1 MITSWYTKLK
11 KLLAQWLLPPKLKA
25 FILFI
30 VLFRERKYKKYKK
43 LWLHTPID
51 TGLHSLPF
59 FSSLHNKPYW
69 ISLNKEVRPTV
80 RLKNSINLLIQN
92 KIYQSKFIQLG
103 VGFDNIQ
110 GVSKVTFTING
121 KHAGSIS
128 DIICDE
134 WHDFRFA
141 LDRFKDTTEIK
152 INFEGNG
159 SLLLSHPTIYSKVTR
174 KNNSKPHNIICI
186 ILDGL
191 NPWLFSD
198 QNTPSTNMFFSN
210 GVICSQTYSQG
221 DWTLP
226 AFSSMLTGCYP
237 SRHGV
242 TNPGEYDSALP
253 GNLLTLPEILLKS
266 GYHTLGCSN
275 HLRFNPAYGHAK
287 GFERF
292 IYPRRHK
299 KDYYIQTINKAIQHL
314 EAHKLESNFLF
325 LHFFDTHPPFGPS
338 GYLKNSLLSN
348 ERFCNCYYHGCKEG
362 FDNFSFFIKDERIAK
377 LKEVDLALSTFY
389 SYMQSQAWFSDATI
403 ILTTDHGITEKV
415 KNKPLLLQDRVRIP
429 LMVNDP
435 SLSKRKCDS
444 YIEGSVDLMPS
455 ILSLAEIH
463 SPSDIDGQKWPFLGG
478 EKRSK
483 VFSESMFV
491 DTYEAAIR
499 DQKNCYHFKCPFN
512 QQTREIF
519 YKEKDQIV
527 AYRRSDG
534 RDIEKDIDISSQD
547 EGQILSQFYKY
558 ISS

>member
-1 MITSWYTKLK
+1 MVVSWYINIRKSLS
-11 KLLAQWLLPPKLKA
+11 LSQWLLPPKVKA
-25 FILFI
+25 FILYI
-30 VLFRERKYKKYKK
+30 KERKYKKYKK
-43 LWLHTPID
+43 HWLHTPID

-59 FSSLHNKPYW
+59 FSSLHIKPYW
-69 ISLNKEVRPTV
+69 ISLNKEFRPTI

-92 KIYQSKFIQLG
+92 KIHQSRFIQLG
-103 VGFDNIQ
+103 VGINNH
-110 GVSKVTFTING
+110 GVSKVTFSVNG

-128 DIICDE
+128 DIRCEE

-141 LDRFKDTTEIK
+141 LDSCKDTIEIG

-159 SLLLSHPTIYSKVTR
+159 SLFLSHPSIYSKVTR

-186 ILDGL
+186 ILDAL
-191 NPWLFSD
+191 NPSHFTD
-198 QNTPSTNMFFSN
+198 QNTPNTNMFFSN
-210 GVICSQTYSQG
+210 GVVCSQAYSQG
-221 DWTLP
+221 EWTLP
-226 AFSSMLTGCYP
+226 TISSMLTGCYS

-242 TNPGEYDSALP
+242 TNPVKYDSALP
-253 GNLLTLPEILLKS
+253 VNLLTLPEILLTS
-266 GYHTLGCSN
+266 GYHTLGCS
-275 HLRFNPAYGHAK
+275 HQRRFTPAYGHAK

-292 IYPRRHK
+292 IYPRRQR
-299 KDYYIQTINKAIQHL
+299 KDYYIHVINKAIQHL

-325 LHFFDTHPPFGPS
+325 LHILDTHHPFRPS
-338 GYLKNSLLSN
+338 GYLMNSLLSN
-348 ERFCNCYYHGCKEG
+348 ERSCNSYARACREG
-362 FDNFSFFIKDERIAK
+362 FDKFNFLVKDGRIAK
-377 LKEVDLALSTFY
+377 LKEVDIALSTFY

-403 ILTTDHGITEKV
+403 LLTSDHGIAEQI
-415 KNKPLLLQDRVRIP
+415 KNKPLLSQDRVSIP

-435 SLSKRKCDS
+435 SLSKIKCDT